1 MATATLAGWKDATSI
16 KERTKMAAKHY
27 LQHSGYEVRSSWESD
42 SQFGYIAKDNQGV
55 AFVRLLSNGIDKA
68 GFPEE
73 PPMSR
78 EEFEQVACKA
88 LASSENRDIVN
99 MPVRFDVLS
108 LKVLCADRA
117 LIRHHINVLS
127 SSEELACA
135 C

>member
-1 MATATLAGWKDATSI
+1 MATATLEGQKDTTSI
-16 KERTKMAAKHY
+16 KERTKMAAKRY
-27 LQHSGYEVRSSWESD
+27 LQHRGYEVRSSWESD

-55 AFVRLLSNGIDKA
+55 AFVRLLSNGIEKP
-68 GFPEE
+68 GLPEE
-73 PPMSR
+73 PLMSR
-78 EEFEQVACKA
+78 EEFEQVACRA
-88 LASSENRDIVN
+88 LASSENHDMVD

-117 LIRHHINVLS
+117 LIRHHIDVLS